1 MHDIKK
7 LLFNKIPTS
16 IHMYT
21 YNIYTGNHLKPRSS
35 LPVIVA
41 YTVVYIRTVV
51 IKDFDTAVTN
61 STVFGAQW
69 FDRATGVTET
79 TQGVF
84 PLLPIIKMCYL

>member
-1 MHDIKK
+1 MVAEKVRKNCIGKHGE
-7 LLFNKIPTS
+7 NKHEEP
-16 IHMYT
+16 
-21 YNIYTGNHLKPRSS
+21 G
-35 LPVIVA
+35 PVIVA

-84 PLLPIIKMCYL
+84 PLLPIIKMCYLFYC